1 MKTELT
7 VQAGVIRVLLVDD
20 HQMFL
25 DSLDRVLRDE
35 SDIEIVGHAADGPEA
50 QQRILETHPDVVV
63 LDYELPG
70 LDGGAV
76 ARWIRDSDIDTYV
89 VMITGNASLPAVR
102 DSLESGC
109 TGVVT
114 KDRAASDL
122 VAAIRSAAVGEATVA
137 VPAMSMLLNEARL
150 GTDDAGLTPRELE
163 VLALLGQGASTEE
176 LATALFVSRNTVRS
190 HVQRV
195 LTKMGARSKLEA
207 VVMARE
213 RGILS

>member
-1 MKTELT
+1 MNAELT
-7 VQAGVIRVLLVDD
+7 EPSPAIRVLLVDD

-35 SDIEIVGHAADGPEA
+35 VDIEIVGHAADGPGA
-50 QQRILETHPDVVV
+50 QDRVLATRPDVVV

-76 ARWIRDSDIDTYV
+76 ARWIRDSEVQTHV

-122 VAAIRSAAVGEATVA
+122 VAAIRSAAVGEATLA
-137 VPAMSMLLNEARL
+137 VPAMSMLLDEARS
-150 GTDDAGLTPRELE
+150 GSDDSGLTPRELE
-163 VLALLGQGASTEE
+163 VLVLLGQGASTEE
-176 LATALFVSRNTVRS
+176 LSERLFVSRNTVRS

-195 LTKMGARSKLEA
+195 LSKLGARSKLEA
-207 VVMARE
+207 VVIARE